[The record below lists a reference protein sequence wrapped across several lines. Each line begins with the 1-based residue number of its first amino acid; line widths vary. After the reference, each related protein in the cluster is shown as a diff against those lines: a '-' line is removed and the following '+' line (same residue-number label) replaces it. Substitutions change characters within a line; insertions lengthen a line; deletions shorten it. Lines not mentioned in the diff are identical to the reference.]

1 MPNPSANPI
10 RVILADDHQMF
21 IEALRQILD
30 RDPSIEVVDVV
41 GNGEALLQGIES
53 LAPDVALVDVTM
65 PGPGAHAI
73 AGHAK
78 QGNSSTRL
86 VALTMH
92 LDHGLAETLLSAG
105 YAGFVV
111 KDSAV
116 AELLDAIHTV
126 VAGEPFLSSSVRQT
140 GAARS
145 QSPNPL
151 TSRETDCLV
160 LAAEGLSN
168 KHIASKLGITERT
181 AKFHFENILRKLQ
194 VSSRGEA
201 VAFARRNAIL

>member
-1 MPNPSANPI
+1 MPDPAPTPI
-10 RVILADDHQMF
+10 CVILADDHQMF

-41 GNGEALLQGIES
+41 GDGETLLEGIEIH
-53 LAPDVALVDVTM
+53 APDVALVDVTM
-65 PGPGAHAI
+65 PGPGARAI

-78 QGNSSTRL
+78 QGDSSTRL
-86 VALTMH
+86 IALTMH

-105 YAGFVV
+105 FAGFVV

-116 AELLDAIHTV
+116 AELLEAIHTV
-126 VAGEPFLSSSVRQT
+126 VAGGTYLSNAVREL
-140 GAARS
+140 GADRG

-151 TSRETDCLV
+151 TSREIDCLV

-168 KHIASKLGITERT
+168 KHIASELGITERT

-194 VSSRGEA
+194 ASSRGEA